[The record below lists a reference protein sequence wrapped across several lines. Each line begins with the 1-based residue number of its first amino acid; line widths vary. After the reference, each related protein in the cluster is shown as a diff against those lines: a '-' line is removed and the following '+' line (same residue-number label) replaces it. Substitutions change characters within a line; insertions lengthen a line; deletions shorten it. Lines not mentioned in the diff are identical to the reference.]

1 MVGQRVDYVS
11 GFDESSKGR
20 GVVEFRGSN
29 WQASGDFEVIESGQA
44 LVISG
49 VNSNVLEVEVK

>member
-1 MVGQRVDYVS
+1 MIGQLVDYVS

-29 WQASGDFEVIESGQA
+29 WQARGNFEVIESGQS
-44 LVISG
+44 VISG